1 MQKIDYLSH
10 PGPGQFKF
18 ILSTD
23 AEKSLTVAIELHRRS
38 TKNVR
43 FVKKKKIQWIDK
55 ISNQIHSTLIVA
67 SKTNFSSTSK
77 HITMWHLFYEM
88 CEIWQNIC
96 DIRQEPVHLLV
107 KLMVIEVR
115 YCKYGQIPNTKELL
129 TDVQGSDLCDLRFR
143 QLC

>member
-43 FVKKKKIQWIDK
+43 FVKKKRY
-55 ISNQIHSTLIVA
+55 SELIR
-67 SKTNFSSTSK
+67 SQTIFTQLLLLPQKPIFLPLQNTSQCGIYFTK
-77 HITMWHLFYEM
+77 
-88 CEIWQNIC
+88 C
-96 DIRQEPVHLLV
+96 
-107 KLMVIEVR
+107 VR
-115 YCKYGQIPNTKELL
+115 YDKTSAISGKN
-129 TDVQGSDLCDLRFR
+129 LCIYW
-143 QLC
+143 